1 LNVQLSTDRDTIVT
15 DDGSLPR
22 NSSVEAAEMLRIQ
35 GISKSFGE
43 LTVVDDLS
51 LSIRKG
57 EFVSILGPSGCG
69 KTTTLRMVAGFVS
82 PDRGQLILGGE
93 NINNVPSHRRGAA
106 MVFQNYALFPHMTV
120 FDNIAFGPRM
130 HKIPKAEVTQR
141 VEEALTLVQLTQLG
155 GRYPRELSGGQQQR
169 VALARAIAL
178 KPKLLLLD
186 EPLSNLDTKLRKGL
200 RTEFL
205 EIHRLCGITTLFVTH
220 DIEEAFSIS
229 DRVAVMNHGRLEQF
243 GTPVE
248 IFTRPRN
255 RFVADFVGHVNIIEG
270 ELIRDASGVQS
281 LSFCGRQVRVPAM
294 LVAKEHGQFV
304 VPSHRLAI
312 AKQRMETENC
322 IPVRLLSLS
331 YLGPSVQFEVRIGDH
346 VFSGEAH
353 TTPDVLALQVGD
365 DVFAAWQSADMIE
378 LANEAG

>member
-1 LNVQLSTDRDTIVT
+1 MQLSTDRDKIVT

-22 NSSVEAAEMLRIQ
+22 NSSVEPAEMLRIQ

-69 KTTTLRMVAGFVS
+69 KTTTLRMVAGFVN
-82 PDRGQLILGGE
+82 PDRGQLILGGD

-120 FDNIAFGPRM
+120 FDNVAFGPRM
-130 HKIPKAEVTQR
+130 HKVPKAEVVRR
-141 VEEALTLVQLTQLG
+141 VGEALALVRLEQLG

-205 EIHRLCGITTLFVTH
+205 EIHRLSGITTLFVTH

-229 DRVAVMNHGRLEQF
+229 DRVAVMNHGRLEQY

-270 ELIRDASGVQS
+270 SLIREASGVQS
-281 LSFCGRQVRVPAM
+281 LAFCGRQVRVPEM
-294 LVAKEHGQFV
+294 LVAKKHGQFV
-304 VPSHRLAI
+304 IPSHRLTI
-312 AKQRMETENC
+312 AKHRMETENC
-322 IPVRLLSLS
+322 IPVSLLSLS

-353 TTPDVLALQVGD
+353 TTPEVLALQAGD
-365 DVFAAWQSADMIE
+365 EVFAAWQSADMIE
-378 LANEAG
+378 LADEAS